1 MAYCPNISDSNVIK
15 EFNSIVEHFNGKP
28 LSLDEFKDVQLRD
41 ARSGIDKTSMNLAY
55 ELWNKY
61 AGNIEQIRND
71 GIYTSSNIK
80 PGVQEL
86 FKQNSELSK
95 IGTPQQYSKYLD
107 TIFPDS
113 KVKDIVYHGTDAKF
127 QKLAAEEKAKTIEQV
142 TKEHRSITAL
152 KDLSAKLAY
161 RIGSKVEFV
170 NRTDVDWKGYNQGR
184 TSVLNE
190 AYMTPD
196 TPFHEILAHPIIRAL
211 KSSKIYQNL
220 LKELETGRGKE
231 VFEQV
236 KRDYQYKSPYQ
247 FELDDNWENQGEA
260 YGLENKP
267 SIEEIN
273 RRKEKAKYTLEEQ
286 QEEAIVTLLGMMAAD
301 KLDAKKD
308 ATLIS
313 KLKELW
319 EQISD
324 FVKSLL
330 LQDGIKIDELP
341 ITTTL
346 NDLAEIMAYGN
357 NKIIL
362 PGYKIEYSTPL
373 GNKYDTLE
381 EVNQEIRNLAD
392 VNAEVDLSDVKINY
406 KKITD
411 SNELPKQFS
420 ILIDDEPY
428 SYSYENNQW
437 NLYYHIGGKQL
448 EKSDVKIDK
457 VISDY
462 NRYNLNLSIT
472 SFIEKNKEY
481 EQSREIIEQWKKEN
495 NIVYDPE
502 EVYSRGQEFYH
513 IHNAYS
519 RNTVDTELW
528 IQNLLETIQDKAKI
542 GAKVEM
548 SFATAP
554 KGEVGKGLA
563 HNNKT
568 TKQTVYITAYPD
580 SKDIEFVSQI
590 DNHTSSF
597 TDLTAYTIKA
607 FTNQK
612 NERVGIALT
621 KSVPLYNLN
630 TIQPNLATTI
640 DNVAHHNEIVIG
652 LTPYNFRINYE
663 ENVPYHLKRLIDNV
677 NKILDDKYGKLVKP
691 EIKKEVRG
699 KKYQVIIEDQTDYE
713 FSKDIKGIFETK
725 EEAEK
730 LFLELDKTNP
740 KYTPESTLRIVEIQD
755 MGKQPTHTKG
765 NTTSI
770 ESVKNRLNIVGEKRN
785 RGTYSKIDKGT
796 IVTVEGQS
804 GEYYVESVSNL
815 DGEIGVGI
823 TNLFYNLYPVDEFDH
838 DTNPNGQYPLFNVPE
853 KVIKIKEG
861 VKKEYTSQAEINLKI
876 AALKEVARKYPRSL
890 ITSKVVPINPNL
902 VGNSEIQYS
911 KVGSK
916 QDIDGFKKFVSNYEE
931 SFLPEYTGSQ
941 LEARMSKYLVKE
953 LGAIKQEQIVNHI
966 VNVITD
972 AMVNNPK
979 VNANLIRNKALKK
992 FLDDFKE
999 ELEVL
1004 NSEEDYDGKQE
1015 HLDFY
1020 NSIINNFNTIANI
1033 VNIKLAKLNN
1043 IIEDVNDDI
1052 DLDANETQDNDKLNT
1067 GSSYEQKFKLSAEI
1081 KRLFTGV
1088 KTGKLN
1094 VIGEDDTFDYN
1105 YIYQVILENV
1115 DGIAPDFQLMM
1126 DALSSTK
1133 EAHPWIDQI
1142 VDKLK
1147 SQPVQIQNK
1156 FVTEINSHYIKH
1168 NKVLW
1173 ENSKEGF
1180 KNDIQ
1185 VENEGSIQDQILLDW
1200 KSNIY
1205 DSKYIDEDGFI
1216 VNKEELLSRADAI
1229 KKNKGIDKEEVRL
1242 WLQDVGIVI
1251 DDKLWQKI
1259 VNGKYKL
1266 KNREITYELFVIG
1279 KYSPI
1284 SRIVDNINKIGN
1296 KSTFEYNI
1304 LNDTSVKN
1312 LAKEQS
1318 KYSSTG
1324 KSMSHR
1330 AGGKSVFSFGKNKY
1344 LIDFGRE
1351 LRTNNLANTILGTDA
1366 PFNSNSTILNAFK
1379 NNDEVFVENFSIE
1392 TASLGAIKKHGTSEK
1407 ENMELHKLN
1416 EDEYEM
1422 QVDAGLTAPI
1432 EDASGNG
1439 RRIGLFNFL
1448 TCSDKSTAMQV
1459 KMPTWEIGF
1468 NSEGELNDESIE
1480 RIYESAVLPEIRRI
1494 YQWENYKKVNKEFPN
1509 KEIETFGHMFLMLP
1523 SINNIPGIWNE
1534 DGSLNVDFEN
1544 KFKDAIRSEIRSVVK
1559 SKVDSKLELWKKY
1572 GFVDENMN
1580 PKTIDRRVYKDHKI
1594 LEGVSKENISK
1605 AIATDIV
1612 YQYLMANTDFM
1623 TGIVGDP
1630 AHFGKSKIFKNAARV
1645 LVDTKVITKEQSK
1658 NVALVW
1664 SKIAPEQRIKVVSE
1678 VFDNVGKRLAM
1689 YIAPGKSTSNYNGTV
1704 TYLFAN
1710 DRIVDSKSLEQ
1721 YKALLGETEAEAYS
1735 KSGTLKEGTN
1745 AQEFTTYLED
1755 IQIRFDAGQI
1765 SQELYNEINRIVSR
1779 ELSKETPNHYYIENI
1794 ENELSKELKEEYD
1807 NLVYQ
1812 VMKPVYSWF
1821 ETTDFGITPMY
1832 IKTSSYGLNPK
1843 LTKGL
1848 DIDKIRIMME
1858 KNKINRLSFASGTKL
1873 GMPTNPVSLWNED
1886 GTVNENLTSEQLASA
1901 KKELPRK
1908 GFRLQQEIPYEAL
1921 KDYINRVSQADK
1933 NLFINMLNVEGFE
1946 YEGKKY
1952 TGAELQK
1959 LYEKY
1964 YGELYQL
1971 GYNELIDELEVKFDD
1986 FGNVATLNREKLKKL
2001 LLEEATKRDYAL
2013 NDIEALDLDDALNY
2027 IAFMPS
2033 AVKYEALLNAIVKN
2047 RILQMKFRGKSFV
2060 LSTEEGYQK
2069 QKSVAFE
2076 DLKDKSGIVYT
2087 DKWTGELDPG
2097 HFEDI
2102 NGKKLTGDELRKA
2115 IKEGTAIVKKPAQ
2128 ILIPWKFQWNK
2139 KLLHIEDFINPETGR
2154 IDTSKLPEELLH
2166 IFGMRI
2172 PNQGPNSQSWVE
2184 IVGFLPKKSGDI
2196 VVATRDYLAQMGSD
2210 FDVDKLYTY
2219 MYNYF
2224 YDGDKLEKIN
2234 FNSRSDIE
2242 KLGEDTLKNL
2252 IFQTEEDSY
2261 VKYKEQAKYLDNVNQ
2276 VWRQSLQ
2283 NKLLDIHIAIHKNP
2297 DIRVQKQIYE
2307 PLGFWKFKDIADNIA
2322 DNIPVDMKFTAM
2334 SDEYQRTKRI
2344 NAGSGKQL
2352 VGDFANGLMFISVAQ
2367 GKNLYLQENKLGGDP
2382 HRVHVR
2388 FGKRYS
2394 DGDLSGEYTLKTIA
2408 NLITTV
2414 AKHENISPKDV
2425 SAKID
2430 TYIKDIH
2437 KYLKPEEIT
2446 YRSAVMNGLSSS
2458 ALDNEKE
2465 QILDKLFLNG
2475 NTSKYAKLLA
2485 FLGFEEEVA
2494 YFTRQPIIVDYFNEI
2509 ARLTSTL
2516 AGYNPNAKEK
2526 ALEFVKNKYKTKEF
2540 STKEYEDNYE
2550 KGKGLSLSN
2559 LKESILNPNKSP
2571 NFNYIQIAAI
2581 EQLEY
2586 LDKYASAVQS
2596 IQSLINTDSK
2606 GLDKSLLETI
2616 SKEDNIGRLYMKPI
2630 ANVESLLNNTI
2641 NGFSTEYGLKFN
2653 NKLWSKLFPY
2663 QQQGIGYM
2671 FEKIESILGKDEV
2684 GTQTKASL
2692 RNNIWKSFKSYLFT
2706 LNEFG
2711 LFDNL
2716 ESERRRL
2723 FSTEDNNVTLAK
2735 KIKKLKTLPLY
2746 INHPFISRLNPD
2758 ISKGLP
2764 NIVKMDAGLDQVNEL
2779 LIIQSAIDLYVNDVE
2794 IPEINTTTRELF
2806 KDLFKAAYISGGVQ
2820 EAQQYLRFMPVSY
2833 LYDIGFTN
2841 KVSVKV
2847 VKKAFEDSTF
2857 LGIPHEDAP
2866 YWQLPPFVVQYFQ
2879 HDTKGLPSL
2888 GENYSSKIISLRNQ
2902 PQNSTNV
2909 KTVEFALKD
2918 TENFNLEFPPVLLTV
2933 PSKEG
2938 RIRGLDK
2945 NVLFIFQG
2953 RYTQDGYP
2961 IYDRIPNYGS
2971 KFFKEYSFNNNYT
2984 KSLINSYNSE
2994 GIVKMGEGKF
3004 RNDTSIS
3011 EEFDNVLTKISP
3023 REWLQIPD
3031 NGNIDDIKNILNNII
3046 TEFND
3051 IRGELAKELLL
3062 NSDKISDVKLDSTYS
3077 EESKRGK
3084 LSNNTVYLNMNIPT
3098 MQSVDAVVETFNHEI
3113 LHAYINKI
3121 FASDASKLTPDT
3133 RAAIADLR
3141 RLHSIFTNRIK
3152 TKYGDKYEEIVNK
3165 VKTGKVSKEDFQTKT
3180 EFWEVYATTDEREFM
3195 TLAMTNENMQRSLN
3209 NIDDPNFKER
3219 SLLDKFVDVI
3229 EKLLKSIGFDIKDG
3243 SMLDSAIRD
3252 SIVLIKDTNF
3262 IEPVSETQTSESY
3275 MSEFISEEDMLK
3287 SIGELDSNGRAKKY
3301 FTEEKDTDNNKVYKQ
3316 VLNKAVVKNK
3326 QQLDIFCSVGKHYQG
3341 NKLAYYVKVRKTTPQ
3356 EKFARISNEEV
3367 MKNIRKCR

>member
-28 LSLDEFKDVQLRD
+28 LSLDELKDVQLRD

-61 AGNIEQIRND
+61 AGNIEQIKND
-71 GIYTSSNIK
+71 GI
-80 PGVQEL
+80 
-86 FKQNSELSK
+86 
-95 IGTPQQYSKYLD
+95 
-107 TIFPDS
+107 
-113 KVKDIVYHGTDAKF
+113 
-127 QKLAAEEKAKTIEQV
+127 
-142 TKEHRSITAL
+142 
-152 KDLSAKLAY
+152 
-161 RIGSKVEFV
+161 
-170 NRTDVDWKGYNQGR
+170 
-184 TSVLNE
+184 
-190 AYMTPD
+190 
-196 TPFHEILAHPIIRAL
+196 
-211 KSSKIYQNL
+211 
-220 LKELETGRGKE
+220 
-231 VFEQV
+231 
-236 KRDYQYKSPYQ
+236 
-247 FELDDNWENQGEA
+247 
-260 YGLENKP
+260 
-267 SIEEIN
+267 
-273 RRKEKAKYTLEEQ
+273 
-286 QEEAIVTLLGMMAAD
+286 
-301 KLDAKKD
+301 
-308 ATLIS
+308 
-313 KLKELW
+313 
-319 EQISD
+319 
-324 FVKSLL
+324 
-330 LQDGIKIDELP
+330 
-341 ITTTL
+341 
-346 NDLAEIMAYGN
+346 
-357 NKIIL
+357 
-362 PGYKIEYSTPL
+362 
-373 GNKYDTLE
+373 
-381 EVNQEIRNLAD
+381 
-392 VNAEVDLSDVKINY
+392 
-406 KKITD
+406 
-411 SNELPKQFS
+411 
-420 ILIDDEPY
+420 
-428 SYSYENNQW
+428 
-437 NLYYHIGGKQL
+437 
-448 EKSDVKIDK
+448 
-457 VISDY
+457 
-462 NRYNLNLSIT
+462 
-472 SFIEKNKEY
+472 
-481 EQSREIIEQWKKEN
+481 
-495 NIVYDPE
+495 
-502 EVYSRGQEFYH
+502 
-513 IHNAYS
+513 
-519 RNTVDTELW
+519 
-528 IQNLLETIQDKAKI
+528 
-542 GAKVEM
+542 
-548 SFATAP
+548 
-554 KGEVGKGLA
+554 
-563 HNNKT
+563 
-568 TKQTVYITAYPD
+568 
-580 SKDIEFVSQI
+580 
-590 DNHTSSF
+590 
-597 TDLTAYTIKA
+597 
-607 FTNQK
+607 
-612 NERVGIALT
+612 
-621 KSVPLYNLN
+621 
-630 TIQPNLATTI
+630 
-640 DNVAHHNEIVIG
+640 
-652 LTPYNFRINYE
+652 
-663 ENVPYHLKRLIDNV
+663 
-677 NKILDDKYGKLVKP
+677 
-691 EIKKEVRG
+691 
-699 KKYQVIIEDQTDYE
+699 
-713 FSKDIKGIFETK
+713 
-725 EEAEK
+725 
-730 LFLELDKTNP
+730 
-740 KYTPESTLRIVEIQD
+740 
-755 MGKQPTHTKG
+755 
-765 NTTSI
+765 
-770 ESVKNRLNIVGEKRN
+770 
-785 RGTYSKIDKGT
+785 
-796 IVTVEGQS
+796 
-804 GEYYVESVSNL
+804 
-815 DGEIGVGI
+815 
-823 TNLFYNLYPVDEFDH
+823 
-838 DTNPNGQYPLFNVPE
+838 
-853 KVIKIKEG
+853 
-861 VKKEYTSQAEINLKI
+861 
-876 AALKEVARKYPRSL
+876 
-890 ITSKVVPINPNL
+890 
-902 VGNSEIQYS
+902 
-911 KVGSK
+911 
-916 QDIDGFKKFVSNYEE
+916 
-931 SFLPEYTGSQ
+931 YTGSQ

-972 AMVNNPK
+972 TMVNNPK

-992 FLDDFKE
+992 FFDDFKE
-999 ELEVL
+999 EFEVL

-1020 NSIINNFNTIANI
+1020 NGIINNFNTIANI
-1033 VNIKLAKLNN
+1033 ANIKLAKLNN
-1043 IIEDVNDDI
+1043 IIGDVNDDI
-1052 DLDANETQDNDKLNT
+1052 DLDANETQDNEKLNT

-1081 KRLFTGV
+1081 KRLFTGI

-1105 YIYQVILENV
+1105 YTYQVILENV

-1173 ENSKEGF
+1173 ENPKEGF

-1185 VENEGSIQDQILLDW
+1185 VENDGSVQDQILADW

-1242 WLQDVGIVI
+1242 WLQDVGVVI
-1251 DDKLWQKI
+1251 NDKLWQKI
-1259 VNGKYKL
+1259 VNGKYKP
-1266 KNREITYELFVIG
+1266 KNKEITYELFAIG
-1279 KYSPI
+1279 KYSPM
-1284 SRIVDNINKIGN
+1284 SRIIDNINKIGN

-1351 LRTNNLANTILGTDA
+1351 LRTNNLANAILDTDA

-1468 NSEGELNDESIE
+1468 NNEGELNDESIE

-1494 YQWENYKKVNKEFPN
+1494 YQWENYKKANKEFPN

-1523 SINNIPGIWNE
+1523 SMNNIPGIWNE
-1534 DGSLNVDFEN
+1534 DGSLNVDFED

-1559 SKVDSKLELWKKY
+1559 SKVDSKLDLWKKY

-1580 PKTIDRRVYKDHKI
+1580 PKTIDRRIYKDHKI

-1623 TGIVGDP
+1623 AGIVGDP

-1645 LVDTKVITKEQSK
+1645 LVDAKVITKEQSK

-1664 SKIAPEQRIKVVSE
+1664 SKLAPGQRIKVVSE
-1678 VFDNVGKRLAM
+1678 TFDNVGKRLAM

-1710 DRIVDSKSLEQ
+1710 DRLVDSKSLEQ
-1721 YKALLGETEAEAYS
+1721 YKALLGETESEAYS

-1779 ELSKETPNHYYIENI
+1779 ELSKETPNHYYIENV
-1794 ENELSKELKEEYD
+1794 EKELSKELKEEYD

-1821 ETTDFGITPMY
+1821 EITDFGITPMY

-1843 LTKGL
+1843 LTVGN

-1886 GTVNENLTSEQLASA
+1886 GTVNGNLTSEQLASA
-1901 KKELPRK
+1901 KKGLPRK
-1908 GFRLQQEIPYEAL
+1908 GFRLQQEVPYEAL

-1946 YEGKKY
+1946 LDGKKY
-1952 TGAELQK
+1952 TGIELQK

-1964 YGELYQL
+1964 YGELYEL
-1971 GYNELIDELEVKFDD
+1971 GYNDLVNELEVKFDD

-2047 RILQMKFRGKSFV
+2047 RVLQMKFRGKSFV
-2060 LSTEEGYQK
+2060 LSTEEGYQQSK
-2069 QKSVAFE
+2069 GILFE
-2076 DLKDKSGIVYT
+2076 DLKDKSGIIYT

-2097 HFEDI
+2097 HFEDT
-2102 NGKKLTGDELRKA
+2102 NGNKLTGEELSKA

-2128 ILIPWKFQWNK
+2128 ILIPWKFQWNNE
-2139 KLLHIEDFINPETGR
+2139 LLHIEDFVNKETNK
-2154 IDTSKLPEELLH
+2154 IDISKLPEELLH

-2172 PNQGPNSQSWVE
+2172 PNQGPNSQSWIE
-2184 IVGFLPKKSGDI
+2184 IAGFLPKKSGDI

-2219 MYNYF
+2219 MYNYI
-2224 YDGDKLEKIN
+2224 YVNNSLEKFSEESYNKKLDEYEEKVDKFKNSISRAKSDEIYEDIQKLN
-2234 FNSRSDIE
+2234 KILDETYLSEDDFNDLIANKRMRYDELREENDKIAAEIAKGVMDIAAE
-2242 KLGEDTLKNL
+2242 IYPIKRNKSN
-2252 IFQTEEDSY
+2252 Y
-2261 VKYKEQAKYLDNVNQ
+2261 M
-2276 VWRQSLQ
+2276 LQ

-2307 PLGFWKFKDIADNIA
+2307 PLGFWKFKDIADDIA

-2352 VGDFANGLMFISVAQ
+2352 VGDFANGLMFVSVSQ
-2367 GKNLYLQENKLGGDP
+2367 GKNLYLQEGKLGSDP
-2382 HRVHVR
+2382 YRVHVR

-2408 NLITTV
+2408 NLVSTI
-2414 AKHENISPKDV
+2414 AHDFHISPKDV
-2425 SAKID
+2425 NAKID

-2446 YRSAVMNGLSSS
+2446 YRSAVMNGLLS
-2458 ALDNEKE
+2458 AAVDNEKE

-2509 ARLTSTL
+2509 AKLTSTL

-2550 KGKGLSLSN
+2550 KGKGLTLSN
-2559 LKESILNPNKSP
+2559 LKESILEPNKSP

-2596 IQSLINTDSK
+2596 VQSLINTDSK

-2616 SKEDNIGRLYMKPI
+2616 SKEDNISRLYMKPI
-2630 ANVESLLNNTI
+2630 ANVGSLLYGTI

-2663 QQQGIGYM
+2663 QQHGIGYM

-2716 ESERRRL
+2716 ESERKRL
-2723 FSTEDNNVTLAK
+2723 FSTEDKNVTLAEK
-2735 KIKKLKTLPLY
+2735 VKKLKTLPLY
-2746 INHPFISRLNPD
+2746 VNHPFISRLNPD
-2758 ISKGLP
+2758 VSKGLP
-2764 NIVKMDAGLDQVNEL
+2764 NIVKMDASLDQVNEL
-2779 LIIQSAIDLYVNDVE
+2779 LIVQSATDLYVNDVE

-2841 KVSVKV
+2841 KVSDKV

-2888 GENYSSKIISLRNQ
+2888 GENYSSKILSLRNQ

-2909 KTVEFALKD
+2909 KTVEFALTD
-2918 TENFNLEFPPVLLTV
+2918 VENFDLENPPVLLTI

-2945 NVLFIFQG
+2945 SVLFIFQG

-2971 KFFKEYSFNNNYT
+2971 KFFKEYSFDNNYT
-2984 KSLINSYNSE
+2984 RSLINSYNSE
-2994 GIVKMGEGKF
+2994 GIVKVSESKF
-3004 RNDTSIS
+3004 PEYNSLS
-3011 EEFDNVLTKISP
+3011 EEYANITTQTSP
-3023 REWLQIPD
+3023 KEWLQIPD
-3031 NGNIDDIKNILNNII
+3031 NGNIDSINNILNNII

-3084 LSNNTVYLNMNIPT
+3084 FSNNTVYLNMNLST
-3098 MQSVDAVVETFNHEI
+3098 MQSVDAVAETFNHEV
-3113 LHAYINKI
+3113 LHGYVNKI
-3121 FASDASKLTPDT
+3121 FASDVSKLTPDT

-3152 TKYGDKYEEIVNK
+3152 TKYGDKYEEIANK
-3165 VKTGKVSKEDFQTKT
+3165 VKSGKISEEDFQTKT
-3180 EFWEVYATTDEREFM
+3180 EFWEVYATTDEREFV

-3219 SLLDKFVDVI
+3219 SLLDKFVNIV
-3229 EKLLKSIGFDIKDG
+3229 EKLLNSIGFDIKKG
-3243 SMLDSAIRD
+3243 SMLDSAVRD
-3252 SIVLIKDTNF
+3252 SVILLKDTNF
-3262 IEPVSETQTSESY
+3262 VAQDVNLELNKKWSINPEDVSFMPSEMSY
-3275 MSEFISEEDMLK
+3275 TEMLSK
-3287 SIGELDSNGRAKKY
+3287 INQLGPDGRAKRYPASQSKI
-3301 FTEEKDTDNNKVYKQ
+3301 DLNNNKEYLYANNIASQINSSQNEILAK
-3316 VLNKAVVKNK
+3316 
-3326 QQLDIFCSVGKHYQG
+3326 VGDTYINGKKFHIM
-3341 NKLAYYVKVRKTTPQ
+3341 NVRAKTPM
-3356 EKFARISNEEV
+3356 EKFKSIDEREV
-3367 MKNIRKCR
+3367 DQNIKECRN